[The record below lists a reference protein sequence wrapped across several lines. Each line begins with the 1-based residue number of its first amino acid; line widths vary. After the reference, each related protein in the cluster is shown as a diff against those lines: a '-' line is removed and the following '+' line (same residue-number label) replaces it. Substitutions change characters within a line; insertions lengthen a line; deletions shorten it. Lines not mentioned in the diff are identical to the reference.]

1 MQNYLIVT
9 IILLLYNLP
18 VNHTSAMDFIFAN
31 VNFLSGIALLTTIIM
46 TLGLIID
53 QNPNKSIYLKS

>member
-9 IILLLYNLP
+9 IVLLFYNLP
-18 VNHTSAMDFIFAN
+18 IGHTSAMDFMFAN
-31 VNFLSGIALLTTIIM
+31 VNFLSGITLLATIII

-53 QNPNKSIYLKS
+53 QNSNKSIYLKV

>member
-9 IILLLYNLP
+9 IILLFYNLP
-18 VNHTSAMDFIFAN
+18 VGHTSAMDVMFAN
-31 VNFLSGIALLTTIIM
+31 INFLSGITLLTTIVI

-53 QNPNKSIYLKS
+53 KNSNKPIYLKV

>member
-9 IILLLYNLP
+9 IVLLFYNLP
-18 VNHTSAMDFIFAN
+18 IGHTSAMDLMFED
-31 VNFLSGIALLTTIIM
+31 VNFLPGITLLTTIVM

-53 QNPNKSIYLKS
+53 KSSNKPTYLKP